1 MTIKLVSLNIT
12 LKVMQGIFA
21 YLNIGF
27 QSNSLTTS
35 EFIYLSVIGNSIIL
49 SVFLDLGVG
58 IQFIQNY
65 FKQVKIKIV
74 ENEDVYALKYLR
86 KHISIFTFIACIQAL
101 FISIYAAIFQHN
113 NIVTVNFGLVIIT
126 FCVAFFFNYGV
137 LLSRILIARGYVGE
151 SVSFQAIGVLTQFVF
166 TVFAFLVDL
175 NLFAFLITLA
185 LPNIITAILS
195 LKHLKKKSKLSTSY
209 SNEVASDSI
218 ENNFSKRLI
227 PKLQFVQLLQFT
239 IGTLPLLIFTSR
251 AYGVGLIG
259 LLIQWRIFTSVSAS
273 LSALNSIEWRELTL
287 AKTNYA
293 KNLVKENKP
302 LIRKLVLAFAISFP
316 AVVIANFTWKYLANS
331 NEKTNLLT
339 WILWILYVLAQVYQ
353 WHFYYYLL
361 SMSSYSHIIAGTFIQ
376 LFTTITCLLFLSSDF
391 MGTFPLSIL
400 IGLIL
405 SGLYFQVK
413 SSVLNSINADVDL

>member
-1 MTIKLVSLNIT
+1 
-12 LKVMQGIFA
+12 
-21 YLNIGF
+21 
-27 QSNSLTTS
+27 
-35 EFIYLSVIGNSIIL
+35 
-49 SVFLDLGVG
+49 
-58 IQFIQNY
+58 
-65 FKQVKIKIV
+65 
-74 ENEDVYALKYLR
+74 
-86 KHISIFTFIACIQAL
+86 
-101 FISIYAAIFQHN
+101 
-113 NIVTVNFGLVIIT
+113 
-126 FCVAFFFNYGV
+126 
-137 LLSRILIARGYVGE
+137 
-151 SVSFQAIGVLTQFVF
+151 
-166 TVFAFLVDL
+166 VFAFLVDL

-209 SNEVASDSI
+209 SNEVASDLI

-273 LSALNSIEWRELTL
+273 LSALNSIEWRELAL

-405 SGLYFQVK
+405 SGLYFQVR